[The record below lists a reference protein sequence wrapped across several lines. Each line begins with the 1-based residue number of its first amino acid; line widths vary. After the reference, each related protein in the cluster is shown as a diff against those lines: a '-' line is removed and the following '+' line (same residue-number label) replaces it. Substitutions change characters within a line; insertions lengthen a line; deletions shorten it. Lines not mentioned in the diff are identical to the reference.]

1 MVSPNPPNGVPES
14 AEDRVRSRML
24 KNQKGDVA
32 MQRRRT
38 SKGLTVTPLMR
49 RAEKAISARVKRSA
63 AKLLTHQRYGLS
75 LPADRTLLTE
85 MIRAAFR
92 LAIAFEHA
100 GFGRRKISVEH
111 LSNLIQ
117 DLFLHFD
124 DLDLKGTSPWNV
136 LEDLL
141 DEVRVNQTKV
151 VGRKMSNPFRSFHA
165 NIALFERARRQTD
178 AVVFLLTAWA
188 DLASCLAACLRA
200 EVDGSRDKLRFVR
213 VLP

>member
-1 MVSPNPPNGVPES
+1 
-14 AEDRVRSRML
+14 
-24 KNQKGDVA
+24 
-32 MQRRRT
+32 
-38 SKGLTVTPLMR
+38 MR

-124 DLDLKGTSPWNV
+124 DLDLKRTSP
-136 LEDLL
+136 
-141 DEVRVNQTKV
+141 
-151 VGRKMSNPFRSFHA
+151 GMY
-165 NIALFERARRQTD
+165 
-178 AVVFLLTAWA
+178 
-188 DLASCLAACLRA
+188 
-200 EVDGSRDKLRFVR
+200 
-213 VLP
+213 